1 MTGRLLFTISLVT
14 TTRVQGTDDCDFPF
28 TYQGQEYSECTDV
41 DASKPWCYWKI
52 CDEYSH
58 DDGSTATGCSGGW
71 KYCDETAPPSPT
83 AGSFGTASGKAGWV
97 ADHNHF
103 RRLHGAED
111 VTWDDD
117 LEKKAQDWADNLNR
131 LDSMFHSDCYKI
143 FPASGE
149 NLAWGS
155 GSSCSAATGDGGP
168 KLYGGGYD
176 QHCVVA
182 SWYGEYYLWRG
193 SGNFQNVPGV
203 GHFTAMVWKGVD
215 QIGCASAGTY
225 YVCEYGSKYCK
236 SHERLGG
243 SSCWGTTPSHLPNF
257 NQGQC
262 SGGACVQELFNPTV
276 IDGSI
281 MPART
286 GYVVPIMVTCG
297 AALLLAMGLVTT
309 ARRWRV
315 QGGSHRLEQDVDEE
329 LNDQN

>member
-1 MTGRLLFTISLVT
+1 MTGRLLFTILLVT
-14 TTRVQGTDDCDFPF
+14 TTRVQGTDDCAFPF
-28 TYQGQEYSECTDV
+28 TYQGQEYNECTSV
-41 DASKPWCYWKI
+41 DASEPWCYKV
-52 CDEYSH
+52 
-58 DDGSTATGCSGGW
+58 GGGW
-71 KYCDETAPPSPT
+71 KYCDDTAPPSPPMGT
-83 AGSFGTASGKAGWV
+83 FGTASGKAGWV

-103 RRLHGAED
+103 RTKHGAKD
-111 VTWDDD
+111 VIWDDD
-117 LEKKAQDWADNLNR
+117 LEKKAQDWADNLKR
-131 LDSMFHSDCYKI
+131 VDSMIHSDSYNI

-149 NLAWGS
+149 NLAWGY

-193 SGNFQNVPGV
+193 SGNWQDVPGV

-215 QIGCASAGTY
+215 RIGCASAGDY
-225 YVCEYGSKYCK
+225 YVCEYGSQHCK
-236 SHERLGG
+236 SHTGPGEYGG
-243 SSCWGTTPSHLPNF
+243 TSCWATTPSHLPNF
-257 NQGQC
+257 NNGKC